1 MIVTCPSCSSRYRV
15 PEERIQAK
23 GARITCPNCAHK
35 FVVHRGDEKVVI
47 GADAPRGLATH
58 LDKPAAPQF
67 GAYDDE
73 DEQPTS
79 LLPRGSAFPT
89 DRLVAGAQ
97 PKAAD
102 PMAGPAADGSKP
114 DGKPASGPAATAS
127 PAKPDAKASKPSS
140 KPGQPPAKPA
150 AGGLPLGWL
159 AAIAAIVI
167 VGILW
172 SLR

>member
-1 MIVTCPSCSSRYRV
+1 MIVTCPSCSARYRV

-23 GARITCPNCAHK
+23 GARITCPSCAHK

-58 LDKPAAPQF
+58 LDRPQEPQR

-89 DRLVAGAQ
+89 DRVVAGAK
-97 PKAAD
+97 PATD
-102 PMAGPAADGSKP
+102 PMAGPAAEP
-114 DGKPASGPAATAS
+114 VKPATPGATS
-127 PAKPDAKASKPSS
+127 PAKAGGKAAAKPGPKAAPDA
-140 KPGQPPAKPA
+140 
-150 AGGLPLGWL
+150 GLPLGW
-159 AAIAAIVI
+159 IAAAV
-167 VGILW
+167 VLVLLGLLW
-172 SLR
+172 ANR